1 MKYALLVIALA
12 VASFFAYQEMKP
24 APPPPPAPVIPA
36 VPPCI
41 VDNAN
46 LAKVIHAADDDNKD
60 VRWQSLEFLDANWC
74 DTQAQQVIFK
84 KLNKDD
90 SPEIRGDIAEKIL
103 AAHKGHGV
111 SQNLIWAL
119 RDPDASVR
127 VAVLKALAQVGDYST
142 APNVTTALN
151 DPDETVRLQ
160 ALKTLTTL
168 QNLEKEQIEAEQE
181 AAKQKAAE
189 AAQKKQELGAGLW

>member
-1 MKYALLVIALA
+1 MKYALLVIAL
-12 VASFFAYQEMKP
+12 VIASYFGYQEMKP
-24 APPPPPAPVIPA
+24 PPPPPPAPVIPA

-84 KLNKDD
+84 KLRTDE
-90 SPEIRGDIAEKIL
+90 SPEIRGKIAEQIL
-103 AAHKGHGV
+103 ATHKGHDV

-127 VAVLKALAQVGDYST
+127 IAVLKALAQVGDYSA
-142 APNVTTALN
+142 APNVTTALS
-151 DPDETVRLQ
+151 DIDEGVRLQ

-168 QNLEKEQIEAEQE
+168 QNLEKEQIREEQE
-181 AAKQKAAE
+181 AAKRKAEE

>member
-1 MKYALLVIALA
+1 MKYFLLVVALA

-24 APPPPPAPVIPA
+24 PPPPPPAPVIPA

-60 VRWQSLEFLDANWC
+60 VRLQSLEFLDANWC
-74 DTQAQQVIFK
+74 DTQAQQVIFN

-90 SPEIRGDIAEKIL
+90 SPEIRAKIAEQIL
-103 AAHKGHGV
+103 AKHQGHDV

-142 APNVTTALN
+142 APNVTTALK

-181 AAKQKAAE
+181 AARRKAQE

>member
-1 MKYALLVIALA
+1 MKYFLLVVALA
-12 VASFFAYQEMKP
+12 VASFFAYQEMK
-24 APPPPPAPVIPA
+24 PPPPAPVIPA

-60 VRWQSLEFLDANWC
+60 VRLQSLEFLDANWC
-74 DTQAQQVIFK
+74 DTQAQQVIFN

-90 SPEIRGDIAEKIL
+90 SPEIRAKIAEQIL
-103 AAHKGHGV
+103 AKHQGHDV

-142 APNVTTALN
+142 APNVTTALK

-181 AAKQKAAE
+181 AARRKAQE